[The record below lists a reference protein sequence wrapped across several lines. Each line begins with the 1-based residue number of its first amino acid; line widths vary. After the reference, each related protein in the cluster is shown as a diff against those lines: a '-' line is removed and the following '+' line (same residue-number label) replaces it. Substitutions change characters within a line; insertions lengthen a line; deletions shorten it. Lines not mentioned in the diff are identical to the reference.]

1 MTVDIEELFRGRV
14 SEEQVAKVLQ
24 LIATMPN
31 KRRQPIADD
40 LPGTFDCWFDGGAGR
55 IITGWNEYELADGTR
70 VTVGSIPA
78 LSVTAIVTEL
88 RQCSSSSCDKKLSIT
103 MNPLVW

>member
-1 MTVDIEELFRGRV
+1 VTVDIEELFRGRV

-78 LSVTAIVTEL
+78 LSVTIEFPNGSRVRIQQEGQDVRGT
-88 RQCSSSSCDKKLSIT
+88 RSFT
-103 MNPLVW
+103 